1 MLSLSRIIKK
11 LLNKCA
17 VISDNGKINAS
28 VIEGTLNVS
37 NIPPAALE
45 RLITVANQTAR
56 FALTKTQVQNGDTIK
71 QIDTGVMYLVIDDT
85 NLNNAAGYTEYT
97 AGTATKA
104 KCDENGNDI
113 ASTYVKKTDT
123 IANAAAAEKLKTAR
137 TITLIGKASGSTTF
151 DGSGNVSINV
161 SSVTAD
167 SSASTNSV
175 NWNNITNKPSTFT
188 PTAHNHDSSY
198 PALNGTRAIG
208 TWPISIAGNAATAS
222 KVTTTVAAG
231 QVAAIAHAIVGGD
244 DGVAIRAGST
254 GNNAGYLE
262 LATAGDGNEPIYA
275 RQYSSGAGDSESSF
289 TTAARTV
296 TLLDSNGNTSFP
308 GTLTASKIYNAVYND
323 YAEFFEK
330 AANTAFEPGD
340 IIALDMDSEKEQ
352 YVKATENSI
361 VIVGVVTDEYAH
373 IIGGEKGSLEKNE
386 KKYIPVSLMGR
397 VHVKVDDTVKRG
409 DKITASSIPGIG
421 RKAKPNE
428 HSIGTALMNPVNGK
442 TRILINI

>member
-1 MLSLSRIIKK
+1 M
-11 LLNKCA
+11 
-17 VISDNGKINAS
+17 
-28 VIEGTLNVS
+28 T
-37 NIPPAALE
+37 
-45 RLITVANQTAR
+45 TVANQTAR
-56 FALTKTQVQNGDTIK
+56 FALTKTQIQNGDTVK
-71 QIDTGVMYLVIDDT
+71 QIDTGVMYFVIDDT

-97 AGTATKA
+97 A
-104 KCDENGNDI
+104 
-113 ASTYVKKTDT
+113 
-123 IANAAAAEKLKTAR
+123 
-137 TITLIGKASGSTTF
+137 
-151 DGSGNVSINV
+151 
-161 SSVTAD
+161 
-167 SSASTNSV
+167 
-175 NWNNITNKPSTFT
+175 
-188 PTAHNHDSSY
+188 
-198 PALNGTRAIG
+198 
-208 TWPISIAGNAATAS
+208 ATAS

-231 QVAAIAHAIVGGD
+231 QVSAIAYAVVGGD

-254 GNNAGYLE
+254 GNNVGYLE
-262 LATAGDGNEPIYA
+262 LATADDGNEPIYV
-275 RQYSSGAGDSESSF
+275 RQYSSGAGVSENSF
-289 TTAARTV
+289 TTAIRTA

-330 AANTAFEPGD
+330 AADTAFEPGD

-361 VIVGVVTDEYAH
+361 VIVGVVTDEYAY

-428 HSIGTALMNPVNGK
+428 HSIGTALTNPVNGT

>member
-1 MLSLSRIIKK
+1 MLSLSQIIKK

-56 FALTKTQVQNGDTIK
+56 FALTKTQVQNGDTVK
-71 QIDTGVMYLVIDDT
+71 QTDTGVMYLVIDDT
-85 NLNNAAGYTEYT
+85 NLNNTTGYTEYT

-137 TITLIGKASGSTTF
+137 TITLTGKASGSTTF

-167 SSASTNSV
+167 SSTSASSI
-175 NWNNITNKPSTFT
+175 NWNNIINKPSTFT
-188 PTAHNHDSSY
+188 PAAHNHDSSY
-198 PALNGTRAIG
+198 PALNGTRATG
-208 TWPISIAGNAATAS
+208 TWPISITGNAATAN
-222 KVTTTVAAG
+222 KVTTTIATG
-231 QVAAIAHAIVGGD
+231 QVAAIAHAVVGGG

-254 GNNAGYLE
+254 GNDAGYLE
-262 LATAGDGNEPIYA
+262 LATADNGNEPIYV
-275 RQYSSGAGDSESSF
+275 RQYSSGAGGSENSF
-289 TTAARTV
+289 TTVARTA
-296 TLLDSNGNTSFP
+296 TLLDDNGNTSFP
-308 GTLTASKIYNAVYND
+308 GTLIASKIYNAVYND

-330 AANTAFEPGD
+330 AADTAFEPGD

-352 YVKATENSI
+352 YVKATEDSI
-361 VIVGVVTDEYAH
+361 IVVGVVTDEYAH
-373 IIGGEKGSLEKNE
+373 IIGGEKGSLEENK
-386 KKYIPVSLMGR
+386 KKYVPVSLMGR

-421 RKAKPNE
+421 RKAKPDE
-428 HSIGTALMNPVNGK
+428 HSIGTALTNPINGK
-442 TRILINI
+442 VRILINI